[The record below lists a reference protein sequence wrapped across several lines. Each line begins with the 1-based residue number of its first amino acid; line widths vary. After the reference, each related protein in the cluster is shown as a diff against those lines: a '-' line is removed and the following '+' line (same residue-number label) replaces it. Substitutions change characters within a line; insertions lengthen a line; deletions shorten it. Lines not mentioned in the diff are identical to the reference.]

1 MRVLLSQPTLQNFG
15 ERITVV
21 FRAAERVDDPLE
33 TQMKRHGRDID
44 RPGLADIFGRRYDGI

>member
-1 MRVLLSQPTLQNFG
+1 MVRLCLHLRQNFHD
-15 ERITVV
+15 RVAIV

-44 RPGLADIFGRRYDGI
+44 RPGLADIFRRRYDGI